1 MPIGRERVMKSEKT
15 LLIKHLGNSP
25 ILRIIDYFLDNPL
38 FDYSKKEILESIRIS
53 RRTLFQIWK
62 DLEWNGIVKV
72 TRKIGKAKMYK
83 LNKDNEVVKKL
94 VELDIALGKKVME
107 ESVKEMEALA

>member
-1 MPIGRERVMKSEKT
+1 MKSENT
-15 LLIKHLGNSP
+15 LLIKYLGDSP

-53 RRTLFQIWK
+53 RRTLFKIWN
-62 DLEWNGIVKV
+62 DLEKNGIVKV

-83 LNKDNEVVKKL
+83 LNTENEVVKKL
-94 VELDIALGKKVME
+94 IDLDMALGKRIME
-107 ESVKEMEALA
+107 ESVKEVEVLA